1 MPASDVLPNIASCS
15 PESLIVPEQK
25 HDESVPHA
33 VGSDVEWFK
42 LHDVD
47 RRSSGEIEAAV
58 CLAAA
63 CVDIDKRR
71 AMYALPLAVAP
82 EKRVTRGQLEK

>member
-1 MPASDVLPNIASCS
+1 MRCPQTWHRAPPS
-15 PESLIVPEQK
+15 SLILPEQK
-25 HDESVPHA
+25 HDESVPLA

>member
-1 MPASDVLPNIASCS
+1 MQSGAMWSGSSCM
-15 PESLIVPEQK
+15 
-25 HDESVPHA
+25 
-33 VGSDVEWFK
+33 
-42 LHDVD
+42 DVD

>member
-1 MPASDVLPNIASCS
+1 M
-15 PESLIVPEQK
+15 
-25 HDESVPHA
+25 
-33 VGSDVEWFK
+33 EWFK

>member
-1 MPASDVLPNIASCS
+1 M
-15 PESLIVPEQK
+15 
-25 HDESVPHA
+25 
-33 VGSDVEWFK
+33 EWFK
-42 LHDVD
+42 LHDTD
-47 RRSSGEIEAAV
+47 RRSSGELEAAV

-82 EKRVTRGQLEK
+82 EKRITRGQLEKCASYIKTYQRNS